1 MGINRRGVSDRM
13 GWHIETG
20 PEIGYWVD
28 RQLGVGYFA
37 ERSAAV
43 GLVRKGKIV
52 AGVTYQNWNQ
62 RSLVVHIAVT
72 GRLTKFYLWAIYD
85 YAFNVCG
92 VDKVIAPVASEN
104 VKSIRMVSRMGFTE
118 EARIKDAQPEG
129 DIILFTMKKSDC
141 RFLGDRYGKENASA
155 AAAA

>member
-1 MGINRRGVSDRM
+1 MGFNRCGVSDRM
-13 GWHIETG
+13 GWHIASG

-28 RQLGVGYFA
+28 KQLGVGYHA
-37 ERSAAV
+37 ERSNAI
-43 GLVRKGKIV
+43 GLVREGEIV
-52 AGVTYQNWNQ
+52 AGVVYQNWNG
-62 RSLVVHIAVT
+62 RSLVTHIAAT

-92 VDKVIAPVASEN
+92 VDKIIAPVSSEN
-104 VKSIRMVSRMGFTE
+104 EKSIRMVSRMGFAE

-141 RFLGDRYGKENASA
+141 RFLGDRYGKENASTA
-155 AAAA
+155 SSA